1 MDTGELRTPPF
12 DQGNDD
18 TDKQPPVALNHSN
31 EEIID
36 RGDWFRAPKLLYF
49 HQIPPWQQDNE
60 YILSGY
66 RPTSGSTWLSLASL
80 TYLHNQTINA
90 YSHLLGALIF
100 VSLPYYFY
108 EYIYKHQLHAE
119 PIDLVVVST
128 YCIGVAVCFA
138 FSATFHVNWNNSKE
152 LTALCNKLDY
162 LGILVLMWG
171 AGIPTIYYGFYC
183 NERLRWLY
191 WTSLI
196 WTSSVQTSGTALACG
211 IFTLNPHFSSPQF
224 RHWRACFYAGFGLRS
239 VVFVVHGLVLHGW
252 ELQKARMS
260 LVWMGWMAAS
270 NIVGAVLYATRIPE
284 RWAPY
289 RFDLC
294 GASHQVFHIFII
306 AAALIHFDGLVVAF
320 RIIRSTQSH
329 FQDSQVL
336 VS

>member
-1 MDTGELRTPPF
+1 MPKRRAATNSPSA
-12 DQGNDD
+12 QSGN
-18 TDKQPPVALNHSN
+18 DKQPLLAPTPPSDVV
-31 EEIID
+31 D

-80 TYLHNQTINA
+80 SYLHNQTINA
-90 YSHLLGALIF
+90 YSHLVGALIF

-108 EYIYKHQLHAE
+108 EYVYKHEPHAE
-119 PIDLVVVST
+119 VIDLIVVST

-138 FSATFHVNWNNSKE
+138 FSTTFHVNWNNSKE

-183 NERLRWLY
+183 NESLRWLY
-191 WTSLI
+191 WTS
-196 WTSSVQTSGTALACG
+196 TSGTALACG

-224 RHWRACFYAGFGLRS
+224 RHWRACFYAGFGLSS
-239 VVFVVHGLVLHGW
+239 VVFVAHGLVLHGW
-252 ELQKARMS
+252 ALQRARMS
-260 LVWMGWMAAS
+260 LVWMGWMAAA
-270 NIVGAVLYATRIPE
+270 NLVGAALYATRIPE

-294 GASHQVFHIFII
+294 GASHQLFHMFII
-306 AAALIHFDGLVVAF
+306 AAAVIHFDGLVVAF
-320 RIIRSTQSH
+320 RIIRSTQSPCH
-329 FQDSQVL
+329 GSEVL
-336 VS
+336 GP